1 MSGLSV
7 FTKTLAASEVVTISG
22 SDGVSYISVLCKTD
36 NSAANGIVILGTGN
50 VGGTGSTAIT
60 LLAGESCT
68 ISVPDPYDIGTLTI
82 TAGASSTGV
91 VVSA

>member
-22 SDGVSYISVLCKTD
+22 SDGVSYISVL
-36 NSAANGIVILGTGN
+36 SAANGIVILGTGN